1 MKSFYVNKLIE
12 NYVRLI
18 TKEKHCITKSFNNMI
33 FFINII
39 EAINN
44 YVYAWV
50 APLPCSNCTND
61 SREFPWH
68 IIQYLI
74 SNRGP
79 QREFA
84 WECCSQ
90 MQKTLISQQKNIN
103 NGAI

>member
-18 TKEKHCITKSFNNMI
+18 TKEKHCITKNFNNMI

-74 SNRGP
+74 SIGGPRG
-79 QREFA
+79 
-84 WECCSQ
+84 S
-90 MQKTLISQQKNIN
+90 LLGS
-103 NGAI
+103 GAAKCRKH